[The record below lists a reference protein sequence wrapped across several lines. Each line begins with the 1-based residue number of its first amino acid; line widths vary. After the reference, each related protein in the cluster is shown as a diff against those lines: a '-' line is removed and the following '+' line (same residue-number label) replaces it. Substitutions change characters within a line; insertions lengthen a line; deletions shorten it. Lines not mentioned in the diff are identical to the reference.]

1 MKCNKSRTGIFL
13 LVMLLASIALIP
25 AASAQENATKKELSF
40 GPGTLDELKKDTNF
54 IAAHGSI
61 PAFETLEERQ
71 QWLDKLNKTY
81 TKANENYDKKIS
93 KYFYPNGSVIAY
105 GYTIDGVLK
114 VVIEKGQEL
123 DKTKENEIYN
133 LFSKYGQEIGVKDTP
148 VVFVYG
154 DFPVP
159 TSRTS
164 SWRPL
169 IGGIK
174 IVSDGNGGS
183 VTSTLG
189 FAARTDSGTK
199 GFVIV
204 EHAAPFI
211 GSSVYQPTASS
222 ANLVGRVA
230 KYSNTRADASWVPC
244 SNVRPVI
251 YDYDTDHT
259 RNVVSY
265 GDPAVGDMVFKS
277 GIATGRTNGYVTE
290 TGTYRYNSGVGR
302 TLYNQCIA
310 AYRCDGGDSGS
321 PVYILS
327 GTGAKIVGIHWGGVG
342 THSSNGYSTSIFSPV
357 SGIHNDLGV
366 YPLKT

>member
-1 MKCNKSRTGIFL
+1 M
-13 LVMLLASIALIP
+13 P
-25 AASAQENATKKELSF
+25 AASAQENATKKDLSF
-40 GPGTLDELKKDTNF
+40 GPETLDELKKDTNF
-54 IAAHGSI
+54 IAAYGSI
-61 PAFETLEERQ
+61 PAFETSEERQ

-81 TKANENYDKKIS
+81 TKANKNYDKEIS
-93 KYFYPNGSVIAY
+93 KHFYPNGSVIGY
-105 GYTIDGVLK
+105 GYTIDGALK

-133 LFSKYGQEIGVKDTP
+133 LFSKYGQEIGVKNIP
-148 VVFVYG
+148 LVISYG

-164 SWRPL
+164 SWVSYGL

-174 IVSDGNGGS
+174 IVSDGNGYS
-183 VTSTLG
+183 ATSTLG

-199 GFVIV
+199 GFVIA

-244 SNVRPVI
+244 SNVKPVI

-265 GDPAVGDMVFKS
+265 GDPEVGNMVFKS
-277 GIATGRTNGYVTE
+277 GITTGKTNGYVTE
-290 TGTYRYNSGVGR
+290 IGTYRYDSGVGR

-327 GTGAKIVGIHWGGVG
+327 GPTGAKIVGIHWGGVG
-342 THSSNGYSTSIFSPV
+342 TRSSNGYSTSIFSPV